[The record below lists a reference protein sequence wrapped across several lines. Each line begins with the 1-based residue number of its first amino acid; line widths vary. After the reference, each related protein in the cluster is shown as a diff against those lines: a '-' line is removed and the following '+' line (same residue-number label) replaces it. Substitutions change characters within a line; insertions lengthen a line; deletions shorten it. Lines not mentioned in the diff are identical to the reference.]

1 MKVEKDRWT
10 CGRKQ
15 EAEGLLSDGFCS
27 LCTVES
33 EIISLAKNYWGL
45 YALLRLIIT
54 HEIGTIIILVGKK
67 RFRGSGDLSKK
78 AQFLS
83 DPSEF

>member
-1 MKVEKDRWT
+1 MASV
-10 CGRKQ
+10 
-15 EAEGLLSDGFCS
+15 

-45 YALLRLIIT
+45 VYCALTLQP
-54 HEIGTIIILVGKK
+54 HEIGTIIILRKEVQ
-67 RFRGSGDLSKK
+67 RGLGTCPG